1 MVRGISASQ
10 VKPGPQPAPRFM
22 ASLALLMP
30 GRYQPAP
37 ARRVSCRPTSGSE
50 KSDVSQALKG
60 QRILLCVGGGIAAY
74 KSLELVRRLRDAG
87 AQVQVA
93 MTAGAQQFVTALSF
107 QALSGQPTRT
117 SLWDSAAEA
126 AMGHIELARWAS
138 RVLIAPA
145 TADLL
150 AHLAHGLADDLVTTL
165 ALATTAPISVCPAMN
180 HIMWKHPATQAN
192 LATLRARGV
201 QVIGPEDGPLAE
213 GESGPGRL
221 SQPDAI
227 VAALAGAVPA
237 DAPVQGPLAGLHVVV
252 SAGPTYEDL
261 DPVRYLGN
269 RSSGKM
275 GFAVAQAAA
284 RRGAAVTL
292 VAGPVTLETP
302 PGVARV
308 DVRSAAQMR
317 AAVFGA
323 FPADIYIG
331 AAAVA
336 DYTPRMP
343 APNKIKKSSESLALD
358 LVRTPDILAEVAA
371 SEQPLK
377 LVVGFAAETENVAEY
392 ARGKL
397 IAKRLDL
404 IVANRV
410 GIPDGGFESD
420 RNAMTAFW
428 KEGQREFP
436 CAPKTELAEALVELI
451 GERLRA

>member
-10 VKPGPQPAPRFM
+10 VKPGRQPAPRFM

-302 PGVARV
+302 PGVTRV